1 MKNINH
7 IIKLFRT
14 YLNYKVHTKYPPFP
28 IRLWVEPTDF
38 CNLRCNLCL
47 NKNIPN
53 NKKGYMD
60 FKLFEKLIEE
70 VKEFVYDINLF
81 HRGEPLLHPE
91 IFRMIEISKNKDI
104 FTRIHTN
111 ATLLSNDK
119 IEQIFSSGLDFI
131 SFSFDGYD
139 KEGYEKKRVNA
150 TYEVTLSNIIEFL
163 KMKRKKGVRHPFT
176 VLQIIEEEGEKVDKK
191 KKNGFLKKFK
201 DLPVNRIVIRHPH
214 NWGGNLDELDLKY
227 DKKRYICCTF
237 PWYSLTIL
245 WDGKVVPC
253 PQDFKGVLNLG
264 NLNNLGIKEIWNGD
278 KLVSLRER
286 FSKRSIEDII
296 PCNKCDRIWRK
307 TILGIPTDYLSQFLS
322 DNIFAYRRKG

>member
-119 IEQIFSSGLDFI
+119 I
-131 SFSFDGYD
+131 
-139 KEGYEKKRVNA
+139 
-150 TYEVTLSNIIEFL
+150 
-163 KMKRKKGVRHPFT
+163 
-176 VLQIIEEEGEKVDKK
+176 
-191 KKNGFLKKFK
+191 
-201 DLPVNRIVIRHPH
+201 
-214 NWGGNLDELDLKY
+214 
-227 DKKRYICCTF
+227 
-237 PWYSLTIL
+237 
-245 WDGKVVPC
+245 
-253 PQDFKGVLNLG
+253 
-264 NLNNLGIKEIWNGD
+264 
-278 KLVSLRER
+278 
-286 FSKRSIEDII
+286 
-296 PCNKCDRIWRK
+296 
-307 TILGIPTDYLSQFLS
+307 
-322 DNIFAYRRKG
+322 